1 MEPFR
6 FKQFAVAHDRCAMKV
21 GTDGVLLGAWAKVD
35 KGDYVLDVGTGCGVI
50 ALMLAQRGAGEVVG
64 IDIDHDSI
72 EQAKENVANSPFADR
87 VSMVEDDLRTYSRM
101 DTGEWFLDHQIERL
115 LEMKRRKEDTSG
127 FMVRYFDC
135 IVSNPP
141 FFSEGTFSPNSKRAR
156 ARNTAFLTLPV
167 FFEACV
173 RMLNP
178 DVGKLQIIVPTREV
192 DKVLDAA
199 FRFGFSMK
207 RRTEVYTVEGKESIR
222 TLLQFCPDGC
232 FTSVRRHSLTL
243 FTADG
248 QMTKPY
254 HKLVKD
260 FYLDKTGE

>member
-87 VSMVEDDLRTYSRM
+87 VSMVEDDVRTYAKMASCEF
-101 DTGEWFLDHQIERL
+101 DVTAVVERL
-115 LEMKRRKEDTSG
+115 LGGTPTLMTVADDRC
-127 FMVRYFDC
+127 FDS

-141 FFSEGTFSPNSKRAR
+141 FFSESTFSPNRKRAR
-156 ARNTAFLTLPV
+156 ARSTAFLTLPV
-167 FFEACV
+167 FFEACA
-173 RMLNP
+173 RMLRP
-178 DVGKLQIIVPTREV
+178 GGSLQIIVPTREV
-192 DKVLDAA
+192 PNAKGLALLY
-199 FRFGFSMK
+199 GLSMK

-222 TLLQFCPDGC
+222 TLLHFCKDGC

-260 FYLDKTGE
+260 FYLDKADE